1 MLKVFNLYFVYF
13 FLLANISFSNENKV
27 YYLDINFL
35 LNNSNI
41 GKNLINEL
49 NDKNKDLDLI
59 FSQEEK
65 KLEDQKNEILSQ
77 QNILEQKDFEIKVL
91 NHQKNV
97 QKYQNKKKN
106 NLEELRK
113 IRMEKT
119 NQLLAI
125 IDQILLEFSKVEK
138 IDMIFKKESLI
149 ISNEKFDITNKILD
163 ILNKKK

>member
-1 MLKVFNLYFVYF
+1 MFKIFNLYFIYF
-13 FLLANISFSNENKV
+13 FLLANLSFSNENKV

-49 NDKNKDLDLI
+49 NDKNKNLDLK

-77 QNILEQKDFEIKVL
+77 QNILEKKDFENKVL

-97 QKYQNKKKN
+97 QDYQNKKKN
-106 NLEELRK
+106 DLDELRK

-119 NQLLAI
+119 NQLLAL
-125 IDQILLEFSKVEK
+125 IDKILLEFSKVEK

-163 ILNKKK
+163 ILNKK